1 MEMLAVVL
9 IGVAFAL
16 GAAEGD
22 GGACLGPKDADAT
35 SQHEKM
41 QELTAK
47 CGGKCRGNEHCTTV
61 CMEREAGLSKPCA
74 ECYGQDAQCTK
85 KNCFIQCMIDQ
96 MSRSCLECSY
106 EHCHEA
112 FAECSG
118 VTPIPPKSSARR
130 DLGVPVA
137 SHEHARKAAE

>member
-1 MEMLAVVL
+1 MRRQVPWQR
-9 IGVAFAL
+9 AL
-16 GAAEGD
+16 YYGLHG
-22 GGACLGPKDADAT
+22 T
-35 SQHEKM
+35 
-41 QELTAK
+41 
-47 CGGKCRGNEHCTTV
+47 RGWPQQALRRMV
-61 CMEREAGLSKPCA
+61 KLYPSALLPLSDP
-74 ECYGQDAQCTK
+74 EYSYGQDAQCTK